1 MHRVQNRGTRG
12 ALVVFVV
19 LAVLFAAAPGTHAQT
34 PTGTVTGRVVDQ
46 DSLAVPGATVTIVS
60 PNLQGVRTAVTS
72 GNGDYIFPG
81 VPPGSYTIT
90 VELTGFGTVRLT
102 RDVGV
107 GQPITVDVTLRPATI
122 SEVVTVTGRTDAF
135 TNTVQAST
143 NIQQELLSTLPTART
158 LLSAVNVAPAAHA
171 TGPNNAI
178 TIGGAMSAENLFM
191 IDGVQIQDN
200 VRGTPFTLFIED
212 AIQETTVSTSGI
224 SAEYGRFSGGVI
236 NAITRSG
243 GNEFSGSLRTT
254 FTNDDWRTTSPF
266 EEPKKDD
273 TVPTYE
279 FTGGGPI
286 VRNRTWFFA
295 AGRFFDQSQA
305 NETGYTRSAYTF
317 ENDEKRVEG
326 KITQSLG
333 AGHNLRAAYTAVRET
348 EVNNVWPS
356 PQEVM
361 DLRSLHT
368 RQLPQDL
375 VSVQYSGTLR
385 KNLFLEAQYAARQ
398 FSFENSGGTSR
409 DLIEGTVL
417 RSQQTG
423 AFWWSP
429 NFCGVCGPEER
440 DNENVFVKG
449 TYFWSTPR
457 GSHNIVFGYDTFND
471 KRKGDN
477 HQSGSDFQVWTTDTI
492 VQGGTVHPV
501 IAGNGS
507 TYIIQYPIS
516 EASRGTSFRTHSLF
530 FNDSWAA
537 SRHLTFNL
545 GLRWD
550 RNDGV
555 DGAGSLVADDSTFS
569 PRVGLVWDPQGEG
582 RWSVHGSYG
591 KYVAALANTIADSA
605 SPAGTP
611 SIIAWFYQGPG
622 INTSADAPIVGSD
635 VALRQVFDWFESGGG
650 IGRRPFFTSIP
661 GVQTQ
666 IRESLS
672 SPHAKEIATGVS
684 RLLGDR
690 GAIRADVVYRNFSD
704 FYADRIDLSTGQVTD
719 SAGQVFDLALV
730 ENTNVLDR
738 EYVALSAQAN
748 YRFGSRVDLGGNYTV
763 SRLWGNVNGE
773 TINSGPVTSSETTY
787 PEYLDLAWAAPNGDL
802 AADQRHR
809 LRLWGTAR
817 LPVSERFGSFTVAV
831 FEQINSGT
839 PYGALGAIDSTPYVP
854 DLGYSQPPATVPYW
868 FTARDAF
875 RTEAMF
881 RTDLS
886 LNYEYRLVGRSRLFG
901 QIQVLNLFNQFQLFN
916 ISSGAIDTAVLTAVD
931 DPDRFQ
937 PFNPFTERPVQGV
950 HWDFGEEFGQPV
962 GAAAYTL
969 PRTFQFALGIRF

>member
-1 MHRVQNRGTRG
+1 MLRALTTRR
-12 ALVVFVV
+12 AAAFAV
-19 LAVLFAAAPGTHAQT
+19 LAAAAVFFATTPVLQAQT
-34 PTGTVTGRVVDQ
+34 PTGTITGRVTDP
-46 DSLAVPGATVTIVS
+46 DSLPVPGATVS
-60 PNLQGVRTAVTS
+60 LASQNLQGTRAAVTS
-72 GNGDYIFPG
+72 TNGDYIFPG
-81 VPPGSYTIT
+81 LPPGSYTVT
-90 VELTGFGTVRLT
+90 VELSGFATIKLA

-107 GQPITVDVTLRPATI
+107 GQPVQVDVTLRPATLT
-122 SEVVTVTGRTDAF
+122 EVVNVTARTDAF

-143 NIQQELLSTLPTART
+143 NIQQELLATLPTART
-158 LLSAVNVAPAAHA
+158 ILSAVNLSPAAHA

-191 IDGVQIQDN
+191 LDGVQIQDN
-200 VRGTPFTLFIED
+200 IRGTPFTLFIED

-254 FTNDDWRTTSPF
+254 FNNDDWRTTSPF
-266 EEPKKDD
+266 GEPKKDD

-279 FTGGGPI
+279 FTAGGPI

-305 NETGYTRSAYTF
+305 NETGFTRSAYTF
-317 ENDEKRVEG
+317 ENDEKRLEG
-326 KITQSLG
+326 KITQTVAS
-333 AGHNLRAAYTAVRET
+333 GHNIRAAYTAVRET

-375 VSVQYSGTLR
+375 VSIHYSGTLR
-385 KNLFLEAQYAARQ
+385 SNLFLEAQYSARQ
-398 FSFENSGGTSR
+398 FAFENSGGTSR

-440 DNENVFVKG
+440 DNDNLFVKS

-471 KRKGDN
+471 RRKGDN

-492 VQGGTVHPV
+492 VQDGNVYPV

-516 EASRGTSFRTHSLF
+516 VASQGTNFRTHSLF
-530 FNDSWAA
+530 FNDSW
-537 SRHLTFNL
+537 SVNQHVTFNV
-545 GLRWD
+545 GVRWD

-555 DGAGSLVADDSTFS
+555 DAAGNLVADDSTFS
-569 PRVGLVWDPQGEG
+569 PRLGVVWDPQGNG
-582 RWSVHGSYG
+582 LWSMHASYG
-591 KYVAALANTIADSA
+591 KYVAAIANTIADSA

-611 SIIAWFYQGPG
+611 SILAWFYQGPG
-622 INTSADAPIVGSD
+622 INTGAGSPLVTSD
-635 VALRQVFDWFESGGG
+635 VALRQVFDWFEAGGG
-650 IGRRPFFTSIP
+650 TNRRPFFTSIP

-666 IRESLS
+666 IRESLV
-672 SPHAKEIATGVS
+672 SPHAKEFATGVS
-684 RLLGDR
+684 RQLGGR
-690 GAIRADVVYRNFSD
+690 GAVRADVVYRNFSD
-704 FYADRIDLSTGQVTD
+704 FYADRIDTSTGQVTD

-730 ENTNVLDR
+730 ENTNILDR
-738 EYVALSAQAN
+738 QYAAVSAQAN
-748 YRFGSRVDLGGNYTV
+748 YRLGSRIDLGGNYTL

-773 TINSGPVTSSETTY
+773 TINSGPVSSSVTSY
-787 PEYLDLAWAAPNGDL
+787 PEYFDLSWSAPEGDL
-802 AADQRHR
+802 GADQRHR
-809 LRLWGTAR
+809 IRLWGTAR
-817 LPVSERFGSFTVAV
+817 LPVADRLGTFTVAL

-839 PYGALGAIDSTPYVP
+839 PYGALGGIDSSPYVTDP
-854 DLGYSQPPATVPYW
+854 GYSQPPATVNYW
-868 FTARDAF
+868 FTDRDAF

-881 RTDLS
+881 RTDFS
-886 LNYEYRLVGRSRLFG
+886 LNYEYPLAGRTRLFG
-901 QIQVLNLFNQFQLFN
+901 QVQVLNLFNQFNLFN
-916 ISSGAIDTAVLTAVD
+916 INSGAIDTAVLTAVD

-950 HWDFGEEFGQPV
+950 HWEYGEEFGKPV